1 MFSSDES
8 YLYKDEKYIKI
19 VELLKK
25 IISSMDYTA
34 PEARVNKL
42 YLLAEKY
49 SHFFTFEEE

>member
-1 MFSSDES
+1 MNEE

-25 IISSMDYTA
+25 IVSSMDYTA
-34 PEARVNKL
+34 PEARENKF

-49 SHFFTFEEE
+49 SDKFTFEEIEDE